1 MTAIKQNNSFSL
13 DNGNQRQLQE
23 ISPEGSLSMIA
34 AIGFV
39 GLIKTITQ
47 SVSQGLG
54 GGFRIPVAWLQLTRE
69 KIRLSVA
76 LAGISFA
83 CILMFMQLGFRDA
96 LFDSAI
102 LFHNS
107 LRGDIFLVSPQ
118 SNALIAMSNFSQR
131 RLYQA
136 LQFDTV
142 QSVSPLYL
150 NFALWKNPETG
161 QTRSIFVVGIDP
173 TDDPVSL
180 PELTSQDLEAIK
192 KDDVVIFDRASREE
206 FGPIAQLLEQG
217 DPVFSEVRRR
227 RVSVGGLFNMGAT
240 FGADGTIL
248 TSDLNFLRI
257 FPDRQQGII
266 EAGSI
271 TLKPDA
277 DLESTLAAMRSAFP
291 QDVNVFSKAEFIEME
306 RNYWADGTAIGF
318 IFSLG
323 TVMGFIVGIV
333 IVYQILYT
341 DVTDHLAE
349 YATLKAMGYTDGYLL
364 GVVFQE
370 ALFLAILGY
379 IPSYGLATLL
389 YDLTRDA
396 TLLPIGMTMVRAL
409 IVFALAL
416 TMCLVSGAIAVR
428 KLRAADPAD
437 IF

>member
-1 MTAIKQNNSFSL
+1 
-13 DNGNQRQLQE
+13 
-23 ISPEGSLSMIA
+23 MIT

-39 GLIKTITQ
+39 GLIKTVTQ

-54 GGFRIPVAWLQLTRE
+54 GSFRIPVAWLQLSRE
-69 KIRLSVA
+69 KIRLTVA

-96 LFDSAI
+96 LFDSAT
-102 LFHNS
+102 LFHKS
-107 LRGDIFLVSPQ
+107 LTGDIFLVSPQ
-118 SNALIAMSNFSQR
+118 SNALIAMDNFSQR

-173 TDDPVSL
+173 ADDPVSL
-180 PELTSQDLEAIK
+180 PELTPQDLEAIRK
-192 KDDVVIFDRASREE
+192 SDVVIFDRASRAE
-206 FGPIAQLLEQG
+206 FGPIAQMLEQG
-217 DPVFSEVRRR
+217 DPVYSEVGRR
-227 RVSVGGLFNMGAT
+227 RVSVGGLFQMGAT

-248 TSDLNFLRI
+248 TSDQTFLRI
-257 FPDRQQGII
+257 FPNRQQGLI

-271 TLKPDA
+271 TLKSDA
-277 DLESTLAAMRSAFP
+277 DLESTLAAMRETFP
-291 QDVNVFSKAEFIEME
+291 QDVNIFSKAEFIEME
-306 RNYWADGTAIGF
+306 RSYWADSTAIGF

-370 ALFLAILGY
+370 ALFLAVLGY

-389 YDLTRDA
+389 YDLTQDA
-396 TLLPIGMTMVRAL
+396 TLLPIGMTMIRASV
-409 IVFALAL
+409 VFGLAL